1 MEQITFTPPLDV
13 VAELLER
20 CDQCGAAA
28 KLHLTLADGALAFC
42 GHHANAH
49 AAMIVRTAVR
59 VTVLS
64 EFAWTGAA
72 TPGTPGSTVDGQSV
86 AAGSEGAFPNSR

>member
-1 MEQITFTPPLDV
+1 MEQTTFTPPLDV
-13 VAELLER
+13 VAELPER

-49 AAMIVRTAVR
+49 AATIVGSAVR

-64 EFAWTGAA
+64 EFSWTGAA
-72 TPGTPGSTVDGQSV
+72 ALGTPGSTVDGQT
-86 AAGSEGAFPNSR
+86 AAARSQRAFRNSR